1 MEIGLYNRLK
11 NKFSFIGGNLIVL
24 IVSYMM
30 FHFLGYL
37 YSPFESLYIRE
48 LGASPFILGVMS
60 SVGSTVFAFVRI
72 PGAYISDHYGRKKI
86 IAAMSYGVAFSYLF
100 YALAADWRFV
110 MFGMIILNFSHIYT
124 PALLAMEVDS
134 MHPDKRGMSYVAINT
149 LPLLPSLIAAP
160 IGGYIVEKMGLLSG
174 IRVTYIIAAA
184 GGFAVAL
191 IRTFYLK
198 ETLDAPRKIRLKEL
212 LAAFKE
218 SVNSIPETWRSM
230 PRSLVYLTVAL
241 LMVSFESPFYQILL
255 PLYANDVVG
264 VRGFQWSIINTVF
277 VATMLLSA
285 LPVGKIID
293 SIGRKKAILVSF
305 LFWTPVNILFILS
318 RRLTHLLIVMIL
330 FAVAQ
335 TLASPSFSAIKAD
348 LMPTDKRGRILGLTG
363 MLQTLAMIPSATI
376 GGLMYQINPA
386 SPFVL
391 AVFLELTTILII
403 VFKVEEPS

>member
-1 MEIGLYNRLK
+1 
-11 NKFSFIGGNLIVL
+11 
-24 IVSYMM
+24 
-30 FHFLGYL
+30 
-37 YSPFESLYIRE
+37 
-48 LGASPFILGVMS
+48 
-60 SVGSTVFAFVRI
+60 
-72 PGAYISDHYGRKKI
+72 
-86 IAAMSYGVAFSYLF
+86 
-100 YALAADWRFV
+100 
-110 MFGMIILNFSHIYT
+110 MIILNFSHIYT

-134 MHPDKRGMSYVAINT
+134 MPPDKRGMSYVAINT
-149 LPLLPSLIAAP
+149 LPLLPSIIAAP

-191 IRTFYLK
+191 IRTFFLK

-241 LMVSFESPFYQILL
+241 LMVSFESPFHQILL

-277 VATMLLSA
+277 VATMLLLG

-318 RRLTHLLIVMIL
+318 RGLTHLLIVMIL
-330 FAVAQ
+330 FAVAE
-335 TLASPSFSAIKAD
+335 TIASPSFSAIKAD
-348 LMPTDKRGRILGLTG
+348 LIPKDKRGRILGLTG
-363 MLQTLAMIPSATI
+363 MLQTLAMIPSAAI

-403 VFKVEEPS
+403 VFKVEEPRQLEIS